1 MKRIKLKS
9 KSDLFLGIGSIGLL
23 AVLWSQTYKLK
34 GNAGLVPRAILIVG
48 AIAAIL
54 ICINAFTMKEGADEE
69 KKPKTPGM
77 LILIGCCV
85 FAFVVAMMLLVEV
98 IGMYVCL
105 YASIA
110 AISVSMT
117 VLENGWNWKKIGIAL
132 LYDLIVILL
141 IYLLFHTFLKINTPT
156 GALI

>member
-23 AVLWSQTYKLK
+23 AVMWSQTYKLK
-34 GNAGLVPRAILIVG
+34 GNAGLVPRVVLIVG
-48 AIAAIL
+48 AIAALL
-54 ICINAFTMKEGADEE
+54 ICINAFTLKEGVEE
-69 KKPKTPGM
+69 KKKPKTPGI
-77 LILIGCCV
+77 LIVIGCCV
-85 FAFVVAMMLLVEV
+85 FVFIVAMMLLVEV
-98 IGMYVCL
+98 IGMYTCL
-105 YASIA
+105 YACIA

-117 VLENGWNWKKIGIAL
+117 VLENGWNWKKIGIAM

-141 IYLLFHTFLKINTPT
+141 IYLLFHSFLKINTPT